1 MLYFSFSLSTTS
13 EELLAQ
19 LSEDKKVQLSDE
31 M

>member
-1 MLYFSFSLSTTS
+1 MLYFSFSLSTS

-19 LSEDKKVQLSDE
+19 LSEDRNVLLSEE